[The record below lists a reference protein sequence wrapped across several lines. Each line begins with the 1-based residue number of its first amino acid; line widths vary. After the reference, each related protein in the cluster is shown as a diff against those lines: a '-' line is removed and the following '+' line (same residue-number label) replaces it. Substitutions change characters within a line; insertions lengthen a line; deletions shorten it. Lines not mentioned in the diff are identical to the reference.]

1 MFFDVVR
8 GKMDITKEIETK
20 KKGNHDGHKYKSKQ
34 T

>member
-20 KKGNHDGHKYKSKQ
+20 EKRNHDEHNEKSKQ